1 MCYLAELRQRD
12 RLIDSQVYL
21 KVLNWREVHVVAQND
36 GDFACPSAT
45 LLLASI
51 LRVSIIPNP
60 SHTYIPNLPSHMPTA
75 SPFIS
80 TSTLSTTSGKVTLGD
95 KRLRARVV
103 AASAAGS
110 CGRRQSRASPTLNL
124 TSHIRRGR
132 EPTLARRTGETS
144 YKMRSVPCIR
154 PQDQGVTL

>member
-1 MCYLAELRQRD
+1 MTCYLAELRQRD

-80 TSTLSTTSGKVTLGD
+80 TSTLSTTHVYSIPLISH
-95 KRLRARVV
+95 RADSRRPPEIHS
-103 AASAAGS
+103 ASMS
-110 CGRRQSRASPTLNL
+110 SSRSLSSQNQHLLCNSLNSSFVYQQTFNL
-124 TSHIRRGR
+124 FHPG
-132 EPTLARRTGETS
+132 
-144 YKMRSVPCIR
+144 
-154 PQDQGVTL
+154 